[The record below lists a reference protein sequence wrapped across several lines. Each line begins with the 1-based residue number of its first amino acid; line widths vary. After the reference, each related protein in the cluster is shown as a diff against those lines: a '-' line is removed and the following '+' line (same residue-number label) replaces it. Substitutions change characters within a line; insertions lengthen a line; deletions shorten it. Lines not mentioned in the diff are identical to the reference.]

1 MKVSTIALAGAVAL
15 TSTFAVAQSSGGA
28 ASGVSTSGAPAAADR
43 NSAMTP
49 NGAAMIGTGPGT
61 TGTARSGTGGPN
73 GSAKGSTSLSGT
85 GSSKA
90 GGDTPGATSK

>member
-1 MKVSTIALAGAVAL
+1 
-15 TSTFAVAQSSGGA
+15 
-28 ASGVSTSGAPAAADR
+28 
-43 NSAMTP
+43 MTP
-49 NGAAMIGTGPGT
+49 NGAAMIGTGLGT

-73 GSAKGSTSLSGT
+73 GSPKRSTSLSGT